1 MPYIV
6 IIIDEFGDLIM
17 TAGKEV
23 ELPICRIAQLAR
35 AVGIHAI
42 IATQRPTTNIITG
55 TIKANFPARVAFRVA
70 SMMDSRTIL
79 DRPGAQQLIGK
90 GDMLYLQGNDPTR
103 VQCAFVDTPEVEKL
117 QTISAASKVI
127 QPPSCYLNM

>member
-1 MPYIV
+1 MDTRYDLLRKAGCRNIKEYNAKFISRQLNPEKGHRFMPYIV

-42 IATQRPTTNIITG
+42 MLPSDRPPTSSPVPSRPT
-55 TIKANFPARVAFRVA
+55 
-70 SMMDSRTIL
+70 SR
-79 DRPGAQQLIGK
+79 P
-90 GDMLYLQGNDPTR
+90 
-103 VQCAFVDTPEVEKL
+103 VWHSV
-117 QTISAASKVI
+117 
-127 QPPSCYLNM
+127 

>member
-23 ELPICRIAQLAR
+23 ELPICRLAQLAR

-70 SMMDSRTIL
+70 AMMDSRSIL
-79 DRPGAQQLIGK
+79 DR
-90 GDMLYLQGNDPTR
+90 
-103 VQCAFVDTPEVEKL
+103 
-117 QTISAASKVI
+117 
-127 QPPSCYLNM
+127 

>member
-1 MPYIV
+1 MNPENGHRFLPYIV

-42 IATQRPTTNIITG
+42 IATQPPTTNIITG
-55 TIKANFPARVAFRVA
+55 TIKATFPARVAFRAA

-79 DRPGAQQLIGK
+79 DRPGA
-90 GDMLYLQGNDPTR
+90 
-103 VQCAFVDTPEVEKL
+103 
-117 QTISAASKVI
+117 
-127 QPPSCYLNM
+127 

>member
-42 IATQRPTTNIITG
+42 IATSARQQISSPVLSKPTSRP
-55 TIKANFPARVAFRVA
+55 V
-70 SMMDSRTIL
+70 S
-79 DRPGAQQLIGK
+79 
-90 GDMLYLQGNDPTR
+90 
-103 VQCAFVDTPEVEKL
+103 
-117 QTISAASKVI
+117 
-127 QPPSCYLNM
+127 PSVWLP